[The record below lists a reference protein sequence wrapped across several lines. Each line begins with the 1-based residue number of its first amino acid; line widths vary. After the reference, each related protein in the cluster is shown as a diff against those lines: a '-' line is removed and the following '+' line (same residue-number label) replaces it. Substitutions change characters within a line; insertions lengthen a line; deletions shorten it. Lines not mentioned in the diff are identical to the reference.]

1 MPHLVLDLKQ
11 DTQARRRMPREDYKN
26 LQQGKIIAGRW
37 KIVEKLGEGGMGAV
51 YMVEDKKRKNF
62 KAAMKVED
70 DLYEGGVLKLEVF
83 ILQQLQKMK
92 DTVKLYDAGKR
103 KMYNFMVMTLCGKDL
118 MTLKRQARKPFCEQT
133 TLRLAISTLYA
144 IKQVGIDVSGCSS
157 DFLCLWRIRRAR
169 GLFSGMARSFVAKD
183 ENGKL
188 AIRAPREGDQ
198 LFRGTPRYCSLNT
211 HYRKEQGRVDDL
223 WAWLHMLIEL
233 HIGLPWN
240 RLIDEKEI
248 LAMKEKTKP
257 PELIRTCPFEF
268 YKIRDYL
275 ETLKY
280 EDRPDYYGLFSEC
293 ATGLKRVQG
302 SFLDRFEWEGPPD
315 EVVAGTWKIVDKLGQ
330 GGMGAVYKVESKK
343 RKNFMAAMKVEDDL
357 YQGGVLKLEVH
368 VLQELQ
374 KRRDTVRLF
383 DAGQRRQYNF
393 MVMSLCGKDLMTLKR
408 TMGRPFSERTILR
421 VAITTL
427 YALKQVHECG
437 FVHRDVKPGNFL
449 VGLYG
454 RDRRMI
460 YLVDFGMA
468 RSFIAKDEDNQLA
481 IRAPRQGRQLF
492 RGTPRYCSMNT
503 HYRMEQTCPEEFYK
517 IREYLETLKYEDR
530 PDYHGLFSECFCGL
544 KRVHGSFLE
553 NYEWEDPPDEM
564 NTALSIS
571 ESAETGKPLPSLLQN
586 SFTRLSENL

>member
-1 MPHLVLDLKQ
+1 MSKE
-11 DTQARRRMPREDYKN
+11 ARRNFFP
-26 LQQGKIIAGRW
+26 GK
-37 KIVEKLGEGGMGAV
+37 
-51 YMVEDKKRKNF
+51 
-62 KAAMKVED
+62 
-70 DLYEGGVLKLEVF
+70 
-83 ILQQLQKMK
+83 
-92 DTVKLYDAGKR
+92 
-103 KMYNFMVMTLCGKDL
+103 
-118 MTLKRQARKPFCEQT
+118 
-133 TLRLAISTLYA
+133 
-144 IKQVGIDVSGCSS
+144 
-157 DFLCLWRIRRAR
+157 
-169 GLFSGMARSFVAKD
+169 
-183 ENGKL
+183 
-188 AIRAPREGDQ
+188 
-198 LFRGTPRYCSLNT
+198 
-211 HYRKEQGRVDDL
+211 
-223 WAWLHMLIEL
+223 
-233 HIGLPWN
+233 
-240 RLIDEKEI
+240 
-248 LAMKEKTKP
+248 
-257 PELIRTCPFEF
+257 
-268 YKIRDYL
+268 
-275 ETLKY
+275 
-280 EDRPDYYGLFSEC
+280 
-293 ATGLKRVQG
+293 
-302 SFLDRFEWEGPPD
+302 
-315 EVVAGTWKIVDKLGQ
+315 VVAGTWKIVDKLGQ
-330 GGMGAVYKVESKK
+330 GGMGAVYKVENKK

-374 KRRDTVRLF
+374 KRHDTVRLF

-492 RGTPRYCSMNT
+492 RGTPRYCSLNT
-503 HYRMEQTCPEEFYK
+503 HYRMEQGRCDDLWAWFHSLIELHIGLPWNKINDEQKILEIKKHTSPEQLLRTCPAEFYK

-571 ESAETGKPLPSLLQN
+571 ESAETGKPLPRGKLAQKSYPFATIAAFRENILQI
-586 SFTRLSENL
+586 